1 MKLNANTTI
10 EGQKVVLVPYRK
22 EHVARYHEWMQDPA
36 LQEATASEPL
46 SIEEEYD
53 MQRKWAEDDDKCT
66 FILLDRSQPDTPGTG
81 SHGGGMAGDVN
92 FFFND
97 HDDPHIAEAEI
108 MIAEPASRRR
118 GLAVEALQLFMA
130 YGVKFLGVTKFRVK
144 IGENNAASLAL
155 FSAKLGFAEVSRSAV
170 FKEVTLE
177 LVVEGDVKQQLH
189 EAAEQL
195 KLGVYDEA

>member
-1 MKLNANTTI
+1 
-10 EGQKVVLVPYRK
+10 
-22 EHVARYHEWMQDPA
+22 
-36 LQEATASEPL
+36 
-46 SIEEEYD
+46 
-53 MQRKWAEDDDKCT
+53 
-66 FILLDRSQPDTPGTG
+66 
-81 SHGGGMAGDVN
+81 
-92 FFFND
+92 
-97 HDDPHIAEAEI
+97 

-155 FSAKLGFAEVSRSAV
+155 FSAKLRFAEVSRSAV

-177 LVVEGDVKQQLH
+177 LAVEGDVKQRLH